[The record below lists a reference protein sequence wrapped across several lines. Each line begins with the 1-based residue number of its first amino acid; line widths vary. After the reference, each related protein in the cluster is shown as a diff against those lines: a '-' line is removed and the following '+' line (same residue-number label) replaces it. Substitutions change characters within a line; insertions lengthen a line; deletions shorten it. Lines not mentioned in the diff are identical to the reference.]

1 MLKKTD
7 RKLIATAAM
16 AGALTLGATVQAAEN
31 PFAMTDL
38 GRGYVVADNHGK
50 APEAKCGEGKCGTK
64 MKDEKKDAAKDA
76 KKDKAME
83 GKCGEGKCGSNNK

>member
-16 AGALTLGATVQAAEN
+16 AGALTLGVTVQAAEN

-38 GRGYVVADNHGK
+38 GRGYVVADNQTK
-50 APEAKCGEGKCGTK
+50 MPEGKCGEGKCGTK
-64 MKDEKKDAAKDA
+64 TKDEKKDPAKDA
-76 KKDKAME
+76 KKDKTME
-83 GKCGEGKCGSNNK
+83 GKCGEGKCGSDKK

>member
-7 RKLIATAAM
+7 RKLIATAAV

-38 GRGYVVADNHGK
+38 GRGYVVADNQTK
-50 APEAKCGEGKCGTK
+50 MPEGKCGEGKCGTK
-64 MKDEKKDAAKDA
+64 TKDEKKDPAKDA
-76 KKDKAME
+76 KKDKAAE
-83 GKCGEGKCGSNNK
+83 DKAGSDKK

>member
-38 GRGYVVADNHGK
+38 GRGYVVADNQTK
-50 APEAKCGEGKCGTK
+50 MPEGKCGEGKCGTK
-64 MKDEKKDAAKDA
+64 TKDEKKDPAKDA
-76 KKDKAME
+76 KKDKAAE
-83 GKCGEGKCGSNNK
+83 DKAGSDKK

>member
-7 RKLIATAAM
+7 RNLIATAAV
-16 AGALTLGATVQAAEN
+16 AGALTLGAAAQAAGN

-50 APEAKCGEGKCGTK
+50 TAEGKCGEGKCGTK
-64 MKDEKKDAAKDA
+64 TKDEKKDKDA
-76 KKDKAME
+76 KKDKTME
-83 GKCGEGKCGSNNK
+83 GKCGEGKCGSNKK

>member
-38 GRGYVVADNHGK
+38 GRGYVVADNQTK
-50 APEAKCGEGKCGTK
+50 MPEGKCGEGKCGTK
-64 MKDEKKDAAKDA
+64 TKDEKKDPAKDA
-76 KKDKAME
+76 KKDKAADD
-83 GKCGEGKCGSNNK
+83 KSGSEKK

>member
-16 AGALTLGATVQAAEN
+16 AGALTLGATVQAAES

-38 GRGYVVADNHGK
+38 GRGYVVADNQTK
-50 APEAKCGEGKCGTK
+50 MPEGKCGEGKCGTK
-64 MKDEKKDAAKDA
+64 TKDEKKDKDA
-76 KKDKAME
+76 KKDKATE
-83 GKCGEGKCGSNNK
+83 DKAGSDKK